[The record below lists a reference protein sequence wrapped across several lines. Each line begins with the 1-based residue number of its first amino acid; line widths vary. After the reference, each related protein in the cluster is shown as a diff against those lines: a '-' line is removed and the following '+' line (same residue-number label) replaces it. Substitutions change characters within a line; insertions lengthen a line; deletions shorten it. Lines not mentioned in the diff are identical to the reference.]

1 MDNIYVDKIL
11 GGSRIILAGPTGFT
25 CRCRTEARRQRV
37 LQQIRVGGS
46 EIVAS
51 GLSVAIT
58 FPDSC
63 DRTA

>member
-46 EIVAS
+46 EIVDS
-51 GLSVAIT
+51 GLTVTIT
-58 FPDSC
+58 FPDFC

>member
-11 GGSRIILAGPTGFT
+11 GGSRIVLAGPTGFT
-25 CRCRTEARRQRV
+25 CRCRTGARRLRV
-37 LQQIRVGGS
+37 LQQIRVGGT

-51 GLSVAIT
+51 GLSVTIT